1 MLLFQA
7 PSRVAATSAALTLGL
22 LFVATLT
29 MPGAAQAAVKK
40 CFGRNPTIIGTNG
53 ADHLV
58 GTSGADVIAGLGG
71 GDLIEGRGGGDY
83 ICGNAGEDE
92 IDGQGGRDS
101 LNGGADADLLF
112 GAGSSDVLA
121 GGSGNDI
128 LVGEEASDTY
138 NGGGGIDVV
147 GFLGSAGP
155 VTVDLREKFASGE
168 GSDAVNYVEGV
179 IGSEFSDVM
188 FGNAYINIFEGL
200 GGNDEMNG
208 RGESDFA
215 FFTLALDGVTV
226 DLTLGETAGPE
237 GVDALLSIENV
248 LGSPFD
254 DTIVGTTG
262 PNYLD
267 GADGDDTIDGRGG
280 GDLCFGE
287 TVTGCDPEPAAAG
300 AMSRALDRLAA
311 AFASRVTNR

>member
-1 MLLFQA
+1 MLSFQA
-7 PSRVAATSAALTLGL
+7 PSRVAAASATLTFAL
-22 LFVATLT
+22 LFVATLA
-29 MPGAAQAAVKK
+29 MPSAAEAAVKK
-40 CFGRNPTIIGTNG
+40 CFGRNPTIVGTNG

-92 IDGQGGRDS
+92 IDGQGGQDS

-128 LVGEEASDTY
+128 LVGEAASDTY

-147 GFLGSAGP
+147 GFLGSPNP
-155 VTVDLREKFASGE
+155 VTVDLREQFASGE
-168 GSDAVNYVEGV
+168 GSDSVHYIEGV

-188 FGNAYINIFEGL
+188 FGNAYTNIFEGL
-200 GGNDEMNG
+200 GGDDEMNG

-215 FFTLALDGVTV
+215 FFTLAFEGVTV
-226 DLTLGETAGPE
+226 DLTLGETAGTE
-237 GVDALLSIENV
+237 GVDALLSIETV

-262 PNYLD
+262 PNFLD

-280 GDLCFGE
+280 GDSCFGE
-287 TVTGCDPEPAAAG
+287 TVIGCDPEPAAAD
-300 AMSRALDRLAA
+300 AMTRALDRLAA
-311 AFASRVTNR
+311 AIAARVTDR

>member
-1 MLLFQA
+1 MFSSHV
-7 PSRVAATSAALTLGL
+7 PSRVAAACVALTIAF
-22 LFVATLT
+22 LFIATLA
-29 MPGAAQAAVKK
+29 MPGPAHAAVKK
-40 CFGRNPTIIGTNG
+40 CFGRNPTIAGTNG
-53 ADHLV
+53 EDHLV

-101 LNGGADADLLF
+101 LNGGAGADLLF

-138 NGGGGIDVV
+138 YGGGGIDLV
-147 GFLGSAGP
+147 GFLGSASP
-155 VTVDLREKFASGE
+155 VTVDLREKFATGE
-168 GSDAVNYVEGV
+168 GSDAVHYVEGV
-179 IGSEFSDVM
+179 IGSEFADVM

-200 GGNDEMNG
+200 GGDDEMNG

-215 FFTLALDGVTV
+215 FFTLAFDGVTV
-226 DLTLGETAGPE
+226 DLTLGETAGTD

-248 LGSPFD
+248 VGSPFD
-254 DTIVGTTG
+254 DQIVGTTG

-267 GADGDDTIDGRGG
+267 GADGDDSIDGRGG
-280 GDLCFGE
+280 GDSCFGE
-287 TVTGCDPEPAAAG
+287 TVIGCDPEPAAAD
-300 AMSRALDRLAA
+300 AMSRGLDRLAA
-311 AFASRVTNR
+311 AIAARVTNR